1 MEKGLLGTSFLLI
14 FLWKIRR
21 AIADIRKQYITD
33 MKWGGGGALILIH
46 KLHMYEFLII
56 LSYFWKFLTFT
67 TLILQGF
74 FNTDEVSLAN
84 EDGWGKIKRLSEGD
98 YNMDSSYMICHTFK
112 VSHYLEVLLTPLV
125 RNTCRFPGPF
135 TYTVLI

>member
-1 MEKGLLGTSFLLI
+1 
-14 FLWKIRR
+14 
-21 AIADIRKQYITD
+21 
-33 MKWGGGGALILIH
+33 
-46 KLHMYEFLII
+46 MYEFLII
-56 LSYFWKFLTFT
+56 LSYFWKFLTFI
-67 TLILQGF
+67 TLILHGFF

-84 EDGWGKIKRLSEGD
+84 EDGLLESKRLSEGD

-112 VSHYLEVLLTPLV
+112 VSHHLEVLLTPLV